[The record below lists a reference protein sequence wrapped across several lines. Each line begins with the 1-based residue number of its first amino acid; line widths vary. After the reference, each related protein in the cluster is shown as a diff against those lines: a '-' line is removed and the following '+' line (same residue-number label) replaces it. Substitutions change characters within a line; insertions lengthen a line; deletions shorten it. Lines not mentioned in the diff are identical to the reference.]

1 MSHLLSPKFLP
12 TQSSQQ
18 MAAPGTVQFGNRET
32 QGQGRDQASP
42 DTSAKAED
50 TLGLPAEDCLSPCDS
65 KTVCLVPLGPLG
77 LLI

>member
-1 MSHLLSPKFLP
+1 
-12 TQSSQQ
+12 